1 MAAGTFQF
9 YDATAKFLMGGLNL
23 ESAGNVKVA
32 IVTSSYTPNQD
43 TDDAWADVSANE
55 ISSTNTGYTTGGY
68 ALQNTA
74 NTETTKGFFFD
85 SDDPTWTAGS
95 SNLPTHKYY
104 VMYFDG
110 TVDSITNPLIGYVEG
125 ESGSTV
131 PETTSG
137 NTLTITVPTAGWF
150 DVTRP

>member
-9 YDATAKFLMGGLNL
+9 YDATAKFLLGGADFTTNTI
-23 ESAGNVKVA
+23 KVA
-32 IVTSSYTPNQD
+32 IVTASYTPNQD

-55 ISSTNTGYTTGGY
+55 IGSTNTGYTTGGY
-68 ALQNTA
+68 TLLSPAI
-74 NTETTKGFFFD
+74 TETTKGFFFD
-85 SDDPTWTAGS
+85 SADPTWTAGS

-104 VMYFDG
+104 VMYISG
-110 TVDSITNPLIGYVEG
+110 TVEAITNPLIGYFEG